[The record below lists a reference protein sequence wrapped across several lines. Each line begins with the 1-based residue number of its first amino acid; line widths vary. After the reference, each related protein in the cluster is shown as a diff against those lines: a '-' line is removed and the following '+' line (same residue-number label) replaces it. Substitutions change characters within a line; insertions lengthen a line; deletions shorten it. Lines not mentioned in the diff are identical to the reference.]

1 MLGVRLDEDAERQ
14 LTALARRTRRT
25 KSDIVRE
32 AVSRYVSAHDEAYL
46 AEARR
51 QSLRA
56 AERDDPAILDMLDA
70 ALDDTIE
77 RHSGR

>member
-1 MLGVRLDEDAERQ
+1 MLGVRLDDDTERQ
-14 LTALARRTRRT
+14 LADLAQRTRRT

-32 AVSRYVSAHDEAYL
+32 AVSKYVAAHDEAYL

-56 AERDDPAILDMLDA
+56 AAKDDHLILDFWA
-70 ALDDTIE
+70 SDDFE
-77 RHSGR
+77 RGKD

>member
-1 MLGVRLDEDAERQ
+1 MLGVRLDDDAERQ
-14 LTALARRTRRT
+14 LADLAQRTRRT

-32 AVSRYVSAHDEAYL
+32 AVSRYVAAHDQAYL

-56 AERDDPAILDMLDA
+56 AECDDFAIPDILDS
-70 ALDDTIE
+70 ALDDVIE
-77 RHSGR
+77 RHRER

>member
-1 MLGVRLDEDAERQ
+1 MLGVRLDADAERQ
-14 LTALARRTRRT
+14 LAALARRTSRT

-32 AVSRYVSAHDEAYL
+32 AVSQYVSAHDDAYL

-56 AERDDPAILDMLDA
+56 AKRDDAAILDMLDA

-77 RHSGR
+77 RYGKQ